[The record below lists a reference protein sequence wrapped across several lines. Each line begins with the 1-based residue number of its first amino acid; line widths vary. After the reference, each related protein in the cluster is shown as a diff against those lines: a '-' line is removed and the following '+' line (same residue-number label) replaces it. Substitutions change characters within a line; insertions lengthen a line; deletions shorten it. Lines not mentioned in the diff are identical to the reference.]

1 MFLSE
6 GIENF
11 ETQWARPS
19 PLWATPL
26 GGTWPPCQ
34 APPLLVGRGGA
45 SAGGRVWLDSRPDS
59 LVFIPPPPPHP
70 VLARLP
76 GFSRARPSW
85 LSSCVAHL
93 CTLRVSAGEEPRTC
107 GKDVRRLFDQL
118 LRKCE
123 GGSRTHSPSYE
134 SETDSE
140 ASRRHNLCL
149 CLLRYS
155 LTKEENL
162 RGPALP

>member
-1 MFLSE
+1 MRRSGQGL
-6 GIENF
+6 
-11 ETQWARPS
+11 RPS
-19 PLWATPL
+19 GPRPSEARGLLSGSA
-26 GGTWPPCQ
+26 
-34 APPLLVGRGGA
+34 LVGRKGRSFSRWAGLA
-45 SAGGRVWLDSRPDS
+45 GFSARFSCVHPSPT
-59 LVFIPPPPPHP
+59 PHP
-70 VLARLP
+70 VLARPP

-93 CTLRVSAGEEPRTC
+93 CTLRAPAGEEPRTC

-123 GGSRTHSPSYE
+123 GGSRTYSPSYE

-149 CLLRYS
+149 CLLPYS
-155 LTKEENL
+155 LTKEGENL